1 MGNPGFDIRKVAV
14 SGEGTMSRKAVA
26 RAISMPSAVT
36 IVAAFVAF
44 VVVAS
49 DPLSAGAQDRTYTPE
64 FTSDKQLKIP
74 EGKIWRE
81 WPFVGTPL
89 TPNALNEGEAPFPE
103 FHIVYIDPVSWDHYK
118 KTGKFREGTVLAKEL
133 TRIRAPDGANEDGS
147 TDEVSGTGYF
157 MGEYSGFEI
166 TIKSKAL
173 YPNEPGN
180 WAYYTF
186 GHQPEPYNPTAK
198 RQPAEACNACH
209 EASAAED
216 FVFTQFYP
224 VLRAAKP

>member
-1 MGNPGFDIRKVAV
+1 
-14 SGEGTMSRKAVA
+14 MSL
-26 RAISMPSAVT
+26 SADLRNIT
-36 IVAAFVAF
+36 AFVALTTAAAL
-44 VVVAS
+44 VAVAVLVGGAW
-49 DPLSAGAQDRTYTPE
+49 PAGAQDGSYSPE
-64 FTSDKQLKIP
+64 FTSDKQLKLP

-81 WPFVGTPL
+81 WPYVGSL
-89 TPNALNEGEAPFPE
+89 VTPNALNDGQAPFPE
-103 FHIVYIDPVSWDHYK
+103 HHMIYIDPVSWEHYK
-118 KTGKFREGTVLAKEL
+118 KTGQFREGTVLAKEL
-133 TRIRAPDGANEDGS
+133 TRVRAPDGANENGS

-166 TIKSKAL
+166 TIKSKEL

-180 WAYYTF
+180 WTYYTF
-186 GHQPEPYNPTAK
+186 GHQPEPYNQTAMT
-198 RQPAEACNACH
+198 QPAEACNACH

>member
-1 MGNPGFDIRKVAV
+1 
-14 SGEGTMSRKAVA
+14 MSRKAGA

-49 DPLSAGAQDRTYTPE
+49 DPLPAGAQDRTYTPE

-89 TPNALNEGEAPFPE
+89 TPNALNGGQAPFPE
-103 FHIVYIDPVSWDHYK
+103 FHIVYIDPVSWEHYK
-118 KTGKFREGTVLAKEL
+118 MTGAFRDGTVLAKEL
-133 TRIRAPDGANEDGS
+133 TRVRAPDGANEDGS
-147 TDEVSGTGYF
+147 TDEVSGIGYF
-157 MGEYSGFEI
+157 MGEFSGFEI
-166 TIKSKAL
+166 TIKSKQL
-173 YPNEPGN
+173 YPDDPGN

-186 GHQPEPYNPTAK
+186 GHQPEPYNPTDK

>member
-1 MGNPGFDIRKVAV
+1 MFIRKA
-14 SGEGTMSRKAVA
+14 SRNITPLSILAA
-26 RAISMPSAVT
+26 
-36 IVAAFVAF
+36 VAAFAVLAIM
-44 VVVAS
+44 VTVPWPV
-49 DPLSAGAQDRTYTPE
+49 GAHDANTPE
-64 FTSDKQLKIP
+64 FTGDKKLKIP

-81 WPFVGTPL
+81 WTYVGSL
-89 TPNALNEGEAPFPE
+89 VTPNALNNGQAAFPE
-103 FHIVYIDPVSWDHYK
+103 HHMVYIDPVSWQHYK
-118 KTGKFREGTVLAKEL
+118 KTGQFREGTVIAKEL
-133 TRIRAPDGANEDGS
+133 TRVRAPDGANEDGS

-157 MGEYSGFEI
+157 MGEYSGLEI

-173 YPNEPGN
+173 YPDEPGN

-186 GHQPEPYNPTAK
+186 GHQPEPYNQTAK

>member
-1 MGNPGFDIRKVAV
+1 MSLRAV
-14 SGEGTMSRKAVA
+14 SRKSTVLGT
-26 RAISMPSAVT
+26 SAA
-36 IVAAFVAF
+36 VAAFVVLAII
-44 VVVAS
+44 VAG
-49 DPLSAGAQDRTYTPE
+49 PWPAGAQDKTYTPE
-64 FTSDKQLKIP
+64 FTSDKSLKIP

-89 TPNALNEGEAPFPE
+89 TPNALNGGQAPFPE
-103 FHIVYIDPVSWDHYK
+103 FHIVYIDPVSWEHYK

-133 TRIRAPDGANEDGS
+133 TRVRAPDGANEDGS

-157 MGEYSGFEI
+157 MGEFSGFEI
-166 TIKSKAL
+166 TIKSKER

-186 GHQPEPYNPTAK
+186 GHQPEPYNQTAK
-198 RQPAEACNACH
+198 TQPAKACNACH
-209 EASAAED
+209 EAAAAED

>member
-1 MGNPGFDIRKVAV
+1 
-14 SGEGTMSRKAVA
+14 MSRNSV
-26 RAISMPSAVT
+26 SWQFT
-36 IVAAFVAF
+36 GLGIVAATAALVALA
-44 VVVAS
+44 VVVGGIW
-49 DPLSAGAQDRTYTPE
+49 PAGAQDGSYSPE
-64 FTSDKQLKIP
+64 FTSDKMLKIP

-81 WPFVGTPL
+81 WPYVGSL
-89 TPNALNEGEAPFPE
+89 VTPNALNDGQAPFPE
-103 FHIVYIDPVSWDHYK
+103 HHIIYIDPVSWAHYK
-118 KTGKFREGTVLAKEL
+118 KTGEFREGTVIAKEL
-133 TRIRAPDGANEDGS
+133 TRVRAPDGANEDGS
-147 TDEVSGTGYF
+147 TDEVSGAGYF

-166 TIKSKAL
+166 TIKSQKL

-186 GHQPEPYNPTAK
+186 GHQPEPYNQTAMT
-198 RQPAEACNACH
+198 QPAEACNACH

>member
-1 MGNPGFDIRKVAV
+1 
-14 SGEGTMSRKAVA
+14 MSRKLVSRNIPGFRAAATAAVL
-26 RAISMPSAVT
+26 
-36 IVAAFVAF
+36 VALA
-44 VVVAS
+44 VVAGS
-49 DPLSAGAQDRTYTPE
+49 AWPAGAQDGSYSPE
-64 FTSDKQLKIP
+64 FTRDKKLKIP

-81 WPFVGTPL
+81 WPYVGSL
-89 TPNALNEGEAPFPE
+89 VTPNALNDGQAPFPE
-103 FHIVYIDPVSWDHYK
+103 HHIVYIDPVSWAHYK
-118 KTGKFREGTVLAKEL
+118 KTGEFREGTVIAKEL
-133 TRIRAPDGANEDGS
+133 TRVRAPDGANEHGS
-147 TDEVSGTGYF
+147 TDEVSGAGYF

-166 TIKSKAL
+166 TIKSKKL

-186 GHQPEPYNPTAK
+186 GHQPEPYNQTAET
-198 RQPAEACNACH
+198 QPAEACNACH

>member
-1 MGNPGFDIRKVAV
+1 
-14 SGEGTMSRKAVA
+14 MSRNPVLWQFTGL
-26 RAISMPSAVT
+26 R
-36 IVAAFVAF
+36 IVAAAAALVALA
-44 VVVAS
+44 VVVGGAW
-49 DPLSAGAQDRTYTPE
+49 PAGAQDGSYSPE
-64 FTSDKQLKIP
+64 FTSDKMLKIP

-81 WPFVGTPL
+81 WPYVGSL
-89 TPNALNEGEAPFPE
+89 VTPNALNDGEAPFPE
-103 FHIVYIDPVSWDHYK
+103 HHIIYIDPVSWAHYK
-118 KTGKFREGTVLAKEL
+118 KTGEFREGTVIAKEL
-133 TRIRAPDGANEDGS
+133 TRVRAPDGANEDGS
-147 TDEVSGTGYF
+147 TDEVSGAGYF

-166 TIKSKAL
+166 TIKSKKL

-186 GHQPEPYNPTAK
+186 GHQPEPYNQTAMT
-198 RQPAEACNACH
+198 QPAEACNACH

>member
-1 MGNPGFDIRKVAV
+1 
-14 SGEGTMSRKAVA
+14 MSRNPVLWQFTGL
-26 RAISMPSAVT
+26 R
-36 IVAAFVAF
+36 IVAAAAALVALA
-44 VVVAS
+44 VVVGGIW
-49 DPLSAGAQDRTYTPE
+49 PAGAQDGSYSPE
-64 FTSDKQLKIP
+64 FTSDKMLKIP

-81 WPFVGTPL
+81 WPYVGSL
-89 TPNALNEGEAPFPE
+89 VTPNALNDGEAPFPE
-103 FHIVYIDPVSWDHYK
+103 HHIIYIDPVSWAHYK
-118 KTGKFREGTVLAKEL
+118 KTGEFREGTVIAKEL
-133 TRIRAPDGANEDGS
+133 TRVRAPDGANEDGS
-147 TDEVSGTGYF
+147 TDEVSGAGYF

-166 TIKSKAL
+166 TIKSQKL

-186 GHQPEPYNPTAK
+186 GHQPEPYNQTAMT
-198 RQPAEACNACH
+198 QPAEACNACH

>member
-1 MGNPGFDIRKVAV
+1 
-14 SGEGTMSRKAVA
+14 MSRFSVSRQFTGLGIAAAIAASVA
-26 RAISMPSAVT
+26 LA
-36 IVAAFVAF
+36 
-44 VVVAS
+44 VVVGGAW
-49 DPLSAGAQDRTYTPE
+49 PAGAQDGSYSPK
-64 FTSDKQLKIP
+64 FTGDKMLKIP

-81 WPFVGTPL
+81 WPFVGSL
-89 TPNALNEGEAPFPE
+89 VTPNALNDGEAPFPE
-103 FHIVYIDPVSWDHYK
+103 HHIIYIDPVSWAHYK
-118 KTGKFREGTVLAKEL
+118 KTGEFREGTVIAKEL
-133 TRIRAPDGANEDGS
+133 TLVRAPDGANEDGS
-147 TDEVSGTGYF
+147 TDEVSGAGYF

-166 TIKSKAL
+166 TIKSQKL

-186 GHQPEPYNPTAK
+186 GHHPEPYNQTAMA
-198 RQPAEACNACH
+198 QPAEACNACH